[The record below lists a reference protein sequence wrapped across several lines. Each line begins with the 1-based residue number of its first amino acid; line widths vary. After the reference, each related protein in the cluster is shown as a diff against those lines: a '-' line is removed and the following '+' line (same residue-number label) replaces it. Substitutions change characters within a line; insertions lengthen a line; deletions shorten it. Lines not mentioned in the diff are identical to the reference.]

1 MVKRSDNPGQIGYV
15 FKSASVILPVLNETH
30 SLLKT
35 VEVIESDC
43 GSDVKEYLIVVCN
56 KTTLES
62 IKVGEKLR
70 NSNPER
76 FILHY
81 QTLPFLG
88 GAIREAFDLAQ
99 GSHVIM
105 MASDLETDPNNVKQL
120 IAMAKDQPNAIIT
133 ASRWLK
139 DGGFI
144 GYNKLKLLLNF
155 IFQKFFSIIFAT
167 NLSDMTYGYRIF
179 PTQLVRS
186 IIWEEL
192 RHPFLFETLIKPLRL
207 GVPIYEIPSRW
218 SSRVEGKSQNTFMRN
233 FAYFKIGLSVLFCS
247 RDKILKHQ
255 PDKQSLEV
263 S

>member
-1 MVKRSDNPGQIGYV
+1 MIKRSDNPYQIGYA
-15 FKSASVILPVLNETH
+15 FESVSIILPVINETH

-35 VEVIESDC
+35 IEVIESDC
-43 GSDVKEYLIVVCN
+43 TSDVKEYLIVVCN
-56 KTTLES
+56 KTILES
-62 IKVGEKLR
+62 IKIGEKLHDKD
-70 NSNPER
+70 SKR

-81 QTLPFLG
+81 QKLPFLG

-105 MASDLETDPNNVKQL
+105 MASDLETDPNDVKQL
-120 IAMAKDQPNAIIT
+120 IAMAKEKPSAIIT

-139 DGGFI
+139 GGDFM
-144 GYNKLKLLLNF
+144 GYNKLKLILNF
-155 IFQKFFSIIFAT
+155 IFQKFFSLIFAT
-167 NLSDMTYGYRIF
+167 HLSDMTYGYRIF

-186 IIWEEL
+186 ILWEEL

-233 FAYFKIGLSVLFCS
+233 FAYFKIGLFVLFCS
-247 RDKILKHQ
+247 KDKILKHQ
-255 PDKQSLEV
+255 PT
-263 S
+263 